1 MREKKP
7 GIERYN
13 TTERS
18 IEIERQREKRE
29 SDKACICMCA
39 FVITEWVEWKNRRLV
54 AIVFFEKLF
63 GDNVLVV
70 SFVQALESGDG

>member
-1 MREKKP
+1 
-7 GIERYN
+7 
-13 TTERS
+13 
-18 IEIERQREKRE
+18 
-29 SDKACICMCA
+29 MCA